1 MFGETTYALYSD
13 TYTTYFD
20 WHHKSCRMTIFLRL
34 LRYAIYLALA
44 GVLLGALALGVTYW
58 LIAPGLPSVEV
69 LKDVRL
75 QVPLKVK
82 SADDK
87 LIATFG
93 ETKRTPVAIAAVP
106 GQLKQAFVAAE
117 DADFYTHRGI
127 DLGGITRAVWLTV
140 STGSKHVAGGST
152 ITQQVARMFFL
163 SPEVSYTRKISEIFL
178 AFRIESALSKDEIL
192 ELYLNKSFFGH
203 RSYGVVAA
211 AEFYYGKTLDQLT
224 LAESAML
231 ASIPKF
237 PSTGNPLSRPQRA
250 LERRGYVLGRMLENR
265 FIDQARYDAANR
277 EQDQARPHEAP
288 VEIDAPYFAELIR
301 REAIDRLGNNA
312 LTDGYVV
319 RTTLDSVRQEA
330 ATRAVRDGLIA
341 YDRRHGY
348 RGAEAHVDLPADATS
363 THLEEALAEYRP
375 LAGLVPGIVSA
386 VERDAAT
393 VHLADGQDVSLEAKG
408 LEWARPYVSED
419 RRGAAPKA
427 ASDVFKV
434 GDIVRLS
441 RDAEGAW
448 ALAQVPA
455 AEAAIVALDPNDGA
469 VVSLV
474 GGFSFQRSK
483 FNRATQSAR
492 QPGSSFKPFLYSAA
506 FDRGF
511 TPASVVNDAPVQ
523 FPDPSRP
530 DGVWAPKN
538 DDDSFQGPIR
548 LREALV
554 KSVNLV
560 SVRLL
565 DAIGVRYAR
574 EYITR
579 FGFAPDQ
586 IPENLSMALGTAAVA
601 PLAMARG
608 YAVLANGGHLVDPYL
623 VREIADRD
631 GNVVYRA
638 TPATVCTDCANEAV
652 QAPPA
657 APASGIAALNPIGNA
672 NAATTTASTQPAP
685 LVLDPRNAYLVTSL
699 MRDVVKRGT
708 GRGAMVL
715 ERNDLAG
722 KTGSTNDHRDAWFS
736 GFNARLA
743 VSSWVGFDDFSS
755 LGRGEFGAKAALP
768 IWIDF
773 MRVAL
778 DGVEEQPFDMP
789 SGIARVRVDPASGM
803 LAGAGEGGILEVMK
817 SEDATRLAAMPPPV
831 DEQSGAQREAYD
843 VF

>member
-1 MFGETTYALYSD
+1 
-13 TYTTYFD
+13 
-20 WHHKSCRMTIFLRL
+20 
-34 LRYAIYLALA
+34 
-44 GVLLGALALGVTYW
+44 
-58 LIAPGLPSVEV
+58 
-69 LKDVRL
+69 
-75 QVPLKVK
+75 
-82 SADDK
+82 
-87 LIATFG
+87 
-93 ETKRTPVAIAAVP
+93 
-106 GQLKQAFVAAE
+106 
-117 DADFYTHRGI
+117 
-127 DLGGITRAVWLTV
+127 
-140 STGSKHVAGGST
+140 
-152 ITQQVARMFFL
+152 
-163 SPEVSYTRKISEIFL
+163 
-178 AFRIESALSKDEIL
+178 
-192 ELYLNKSFFGH
+192 
-203 RSYGVVAA
+203 
-211 AEFYYGKTLDQLT
+211 
-224 LAESAML
+224 
-231 ASIPKF
+231 
-237 PSTGNPLSRPQRA
+237 
-250 LERRGYVLGRMLENR
+250 NR
-265 FIDQARYDAANR
+265 FIDQAEYDAANR
-277 EQDQARPHEAP
+277 EPDQARPHEAP

-348 RGAEAHVDLPADATS
+348 RGAEAHVELAADAGS
-363 THLEEALAEYRP
+363 AQLEEALSEYRP
-375 LAGLVPGIVSA
+375 LSGLVPGIVSA

-393 VHLADGQDVSLEAKG
+393 VHLADGQDVSLEVKG
-408 LEWARPYVSED
+408 LEWARPYISED
-419 RRGAAPKA
+419 RRGATPKA

-448 ALAQVPA
+448 TLAQVPA
-455 AEAAIVALDPNDGA
+455 AEAALVAVDPNDGA

-511 TPASVVNDAPVQ
+511 TPASVLNDAPVQ

-579 FGFAPDQ
+579 FGLTPDQ

-608 YAVLANGGHLVDPYL
+608 YAVLANGGHLVDPYF

-631 GNVVYRA
+631 GNIVYRA
-638 TPATVCTDCANEAV
+638 TPATVCADCAGEQV
-652 QAPPA
+652 QAPP
-657 APASGIAALNPIGNA
+657 PATATGISALNPIGSA
-672 NAATTTASTQPAP
+672 NAATTPAAASPPAP
-685 LVLDPRNAYLVTSL
+685 LVLDPRNAYLVSSL
-699 MRDVVKRGT
+699 MRDVIKRGT
-708 GRGAMVL
+708 GRAAMVL

-768 IWIDF
+768 IWIDY

-778 DGVEEQPFDMP
+778 EGVEEQPFDMP
-789 SGIARVRVDPASGM
+789 PGIARVRIDPASGM

-817 SEDATRLAAMPPPV
+817 SEDATRLASMPPPM
-831 DEQSGAQREAYD
+831 DEQSGEQREAYD

>member
-1 MFGETTYALYSD
+1 
-13 TYTTYFD
+13 
-20 WHHKSCRMTIFLRL
+20 MTIFLRL
-34 LRYAIYLALA
+34 LRYALYLALA
-44 GVLLGALALGVTYW
+44 GVLLGGLALGTAYW
-58 LIAPGLPSVEV
+58 LISPRLPSVEV

-82 SADDK
+82 SADGK

-93 ETKRTPVAIAAVP
+93 ETKRTPVSIQNVP
-106 GQLKQAFVAAE
+106 EQLKRAFLAAE

-127 DLGGITRAVWLTV
+127 DMGGIARAVWLTV
-140 STGSKHVAGGST
+140 TTGSKHVAGGST

-203 RSYGVVAA
+203 RSYGVAAA
-211 AEFYYGKTLDQLT
+211 AEFYYGKTLDQLS
-224 LAESAML
+224 LAECAML

-237 PSTGNPLSRPQRA
+237 PSTGNPLSRPERA
-250 LERRGYVLGRMLENR
+250 RERRAYVLGRMLGNR
-265 FIDQARYDAANR
+265 FIERTAYEQALEEPDL
-277 EQDQARPHEAP
+277 ARPHEAP
-288 VEIDAPYFAELIR
+288 VEVDAPYFAELVR

-312 LTDGYVV
+312 LTDGYVI
-319 RTTLDSVRQEA
+319 RTTLDPTMQEA
-330 ATRAVRDGLIA
+330 ATRALRNGLMN

-348 RGAEAHVDLPADATS
+348 RGPEAHVELATDASVT
-363 THLEEALAEYRP
+363 EWDAALADYATM
-375 LAGLVPGIVSA
+375 AGLVPGVVSA
-386 VERDAAT
+386 VERESAT
-393 VHLADGQDVSLEAKG
+393 VHIVDGADVSLDLGA
-408 LEWARPYVSED
+408 LEWTRAYVSEN
-419 RRGAAPKA
+419 RRGGAPKSVA
-427 ASDVFKV
+427 DVLKR
-434 GDIVRLS
+434 GDIVRLA
-441 RDAEGAW
+441 RNEEGHW
-448 ALAQVPA
+448 ILSQVPVV
-455 AEAAIVALDPNDGA
+455 EAALVAVSPDDGA
-469 VVSLV
+469 IRSLV

-492 QPGSSFKPFLYSAA
+492 QPGSGFKPFLYSAA
-506 FDRGF
+506 FDHGF
-511 TPASVVNDAPVQ
+511 TPASVLNDAPVQ

-530 DGVWAPKN
+530 DGVWMPKN

-574 EYITR
+574 EYVTR
-579 FGFAPDQ
+579 FGLAPDQ

-608 YAVLANGGHLVDPYL
+608 YAVFANGGYLVDPYL
-623 VREIADRD
+623 VSEIADRD

-638 TPATVCTDCANEAV
+638 NPPTVCSTCAGDLLADAATPPSAV
-652 QAPPA
+652 
-657 APASGIAALNPIGNA
+657 SALNPIGSA
-672 NAATTTASTQPAP
+672 GAAPAVDATP
-685 LVLDPRNAYLVTSL
+685 NVAPRAIDPRNAYLVTSL
-699 MRDVVKRGT
+699 MRDVVRRGT

-736 GFNARLA
+736 GFNAKLA
-743 VSSWVGFDDFSS
+743 VSCWVGFDDFSS
-755 LGRGEFGAKAALP
+755 LGRGEFGAKVALP
-768 IWIDF
+768 IWVDF
-773 MRVAL
+773 MRTAL
-778 DGVEEQPFDMP
+778 DGMPEQPFDMP
-789 SGIARVRVDPASGM
+789 PGISRVRVDPASGM

-817 SEDATRLAAMPPPV
+817 AEDATRLALMPPPL
-831 DEQSGAQREAYD
+831 DEQSGEQREAYD

>member
-13 TYTTYFD
+13 TYRTYLD
-20 WHHKSCRMTIFLRL
+20 WHHKSRRMTIFLRL
-34 LRYAIYLALA
+34 LRYALYLALA
-44 GVLLGALALGVTYW
+44 GVLLGAIALGVTYW

-75 QVPLKVK
+75 QVPLRVK

-87 LIATFG
+87 LVATFG
-93 ETKRTPVAIAAVP
+93 ETKRTPVSIGAVP
-106 GQLKQAFVAAE
+106 EPLKNAFLAAE

-127 DLGGITRAVWLTV
+127 DLGGISRAVWLTV

-203 RSYGVVAA
+203 RSYGVAAA
-211 AEFYYGKTLDQLT
+211 AEFYYGKTLDQLS
-224 LAESAML
+224 LAECAML

-265 FIDQARYDAANR
+265 FIDQAAFEAANR
-277 EQDQARPHEAP
+277 EPDLARAHEAP
-288 VEIDAPYFAELIR
+288 VEVDAPYFAELIR

-348 RGAEAHVDLPADATS
+348 RGAEAHVELAADATA
-363 THLEEALAEYRP
+363 TQLEEALADYRP
-375 LAGLVPGIVSA
+375 MAGLVPGIVSA
-386 VERDAAT
+386 VERESAT
-393 VHLADGQDVSLEAKG
+393 VHLADGQDVVLEVKG
-408 LEWARPYVSED
+408 FEWARPYVSED
-419 RRGAAPKA
+419 RRGAVPKA
-427 ASDVFKV
+427 ASDLFKP
-434 GDIVRLS
+434 GDVIRLS
-441 RDAEGAW
+441 RDQEGAW
-448 ALAQVPA
+448 TLAQVPA

-474 GGFSFQRSK
+474 GGYSFQRSK

-511 TPASVVNDAPVQ
+511 TPASVLNDAPVQ

-530 DGVWAPKN
+530 DGVWTPMN
-538 DDDSFQGPIR
+538 DDGSFQGPIR

-608 YAVLANGGHLVDPYL
+608 YAAFANGGYLVDPYL

-638 TPATVCTDCANEAV
+638 SPPTVCTDCANEPV
-652 QAPPA
+652 QAPPSA
-657 APASGIAALNPIGNA
+657 ATSAIAALNPIGSA
-672 NAATTTASTQPAP
+672 NASVAATPPPAP
-685 LVLDPRNAYLVTSL
+685 RVLDARNAYLVTSL

-708 GRGAMVL
+708 GRGAMAL

-736 GFNARLA
+736 GFNANLA
-743 VSSWVGFDDFSS
+743 VSCWVGFDDFSS

-768 IWIDF
+768 IWNDY

-778 DGVEEQPFDMP
+778 EGVEERAFDMP
-789 SGIARVRVDPASGM
+789 PGIARVRIDPGSGM

-817 SEDATRLAAMPPPV
+817 SEDATRLASMPPPIE
-831 DEQSGAQREAYD
+831 EQSGAQREAYD